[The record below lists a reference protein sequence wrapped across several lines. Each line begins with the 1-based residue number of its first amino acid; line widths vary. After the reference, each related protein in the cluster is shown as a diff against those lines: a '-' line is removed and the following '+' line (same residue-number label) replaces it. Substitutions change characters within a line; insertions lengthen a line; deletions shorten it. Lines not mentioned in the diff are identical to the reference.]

1 MHLLMALWLVMPSVL
16 AACEL
21 IICYA
26 APCRHNIKLVLAL
39 GNTWAAY
46 RSPQDFMRMAGLDP
60 SEKTRP
66 ALSTKRPSSPGTHT
80 SLYFDAQKLRLPP
93 PRPSTL
99 ALVSSFNDA
108 VAFSSA
114 FDRVAPLHVCG
125 FAALLHALMHE
136 HTSCAQSAYLHVSV
150 PYTACSQDGLTR
162 LLHAATDAVLLP
174 RPHQGH
180 CVTCQ
185 HIQQDVSTGPP
196 HVACKPSCGSYK
208 W

>member
-66 ALSTKRPSSPGTHT
+66 ASSTKRPSSPGIHT
-80 SLYFDAQKLRLPP
+80 SLYNDAQKLRLPP
-93 PRPSTL
+93 VPQ
-99 ALVSSFNDA
+99 
-108 VAFSSA
+108 
-114 FDRVAPLHVCG
+114 PLHSFPPLMTPLLFQLSTVLHICMC
-125 FAALLHALMHE
+125 AALLLCYMH
-136 HTSCAQSAYLHVSV
+136 
-150 PYTACSQDGLTR
+150 
-162 LLHAATDAVLLP
+162 
-174 RPHQGH
+174 
-180 CVTCQ
+180 
-185 HIQQDVSTGPP
+185 
-196 HVACKPSCGSYK
+196 
-208 W
+208 